1 MRSLAVLSS
10 DWPHRL
16 GLRVLPLV
24 SGVAWKSTPK
34 VVDSPSFC
42 SPTPPSFRQ
51 PHPFAGSAP
60 VHFQSSKWPVVPRD
74 ATATARTRCVR
85 SLDLQQYF
93 SWFSDLLW
101 IFGLRDL
108 ACGEDGKNVNHV
120 RMKWIDVMLNDRVY
134 LWMEMFFMQ
143 FDGMRKTDMNLVLA
157 LP

>member
-1 MRSLAVLSS
+1 MLCLRLGVNSTRGYMLDNDKIKVTPHPLLLIFVDCTLYSVEMLYSWHSRDCIVTESWISAYLISLTNHASPANASPAVLPS

-24 SGVAWKSTPK
+24 SGAAWKSTPK

-74 ATATARTRCVR
+74 ATATARTRCV
-85 SLDLQQYF
+85 
-93 SWFSDLLW
+93 
-101 IFGLRDL
+101 
-108 ACGEDGKNVNHV
+108 V
-120 RMKWIDVMLNDRVY
+120 
-134 LWMEMFFMQ
+134 
-143 FDGMRKTDMNLVLA
+143 
-157 LP
+157 